1 MATLQRQ
8 IPHFLVWGL
17 VFFVGCGYLLFG
29 NPQAN
34 SAQGDFVGCP
44 GIISTALGATQTSC
58 GNTTRNQLC
67 YGHNLVQVE
76 PQAFVS
82 KLGFDL
88 PGDTIPVARVRSV
101 RGSALDINNA
111 TWGVAL
117 MRVQTSLPDALPN
130 QNATFLLFG
139 DAEITDSTTRDIT
152 NLTMTSTSATNIRT
166 GPAVSYP
173 ILNSSASGE
182 NVIATGRL
190 ADNSWLRV
198 WIPQQEGRMGWV
210 YGSLVSPTTGDL
222 ASLAVIDPGAG
233 TPSLGALDAFYLKT
247 NDDATTECAQLPKS
261 GLLIQTPEGVGT
273 IRLYIN
279 EVKMDIGSTVFFQA
293 KPNGDLTVS
302 TIEGMAVV
310 ESANHTEAAAAGSQL
325 TVPLGDDLKA
335 SGAPTEPVPYDQTQF
350 ENLPLA
356 ELQRSIQVAPPLSPE
371 AIRVIHDR
379 VQSNQPLCGVEAL
392 HACSTIT
399 IEGNIQAIDAD
410 TITVNNMTVAVAAN
424 DPIRSVLAF
433 NVRVH
438 VEGNLD
444 QSGTRLIPTKIILL
458 PFIPALGSSNASGA
472 SNGNQSSAPE
482 ANPSTGQVWNDPGDC
497 SHAPPPWAPAYGWR
511 QRCEGGSGNSG
522 DNGMGNGNGNGNG
535 NGMGMGMGG

>member
-1 MATLQRQ
+1 MATLRRQ
-8 IPHFLVWGL
+8 IPRFLVWGL
-17 VFFVGCGYLLFG
+17 VFFIGCGYLLFG

-44 GIISTALGATQTSC
+44 SIIRTALGATQTSC
-58 GNTTRNQLC
+58 ANTTRNQLC

-139 DAEITDSTTRDIT
+139 DAEIIDSATRDIA
-152 NLTMTSTSATNIRT
+152 NLTLTAASATNIRT
-166 GPAVSYP
+166 GPGVAYP
-173 ILNSSASGE
+173 ILNSVASGE
-182 NVIATGRL
+182 TVIATGRL

-210 YGSLVSPTTGDL
+210 YGSLLSPPSGDL

-233 TPSLGALDAFYLKT
+233 TPTLGALDAFYLKT
-247 NDDATTECAQLPKS
+247 NDDATTQCDQLPKS

-293 KPNGDLTVS
+293 NPHGDLTVS

-310 ESANHTEAAAAGSQL
+310 ESANHTEAAAAGSQV

-335 SGAPTEPVPYDQTQF
+335 SGAPSQPVPYDQIQL
-350 ENLPLA
+350 ENLPIA
-356 ELQRSIQVAPPLSPE
+356 ELQRSIQIAPPLSAE
-371 AIRVIHDR
+371 AIQVIHDR
-379 VQSNQPLCGVEAL
+379 VQSNQPLCGVEPL
-392 HACSTIT
+392 RACSTLT
-399 IEGNIQAIDAD
+399 IEGNIQAIGTDS
-410 TITVNNMTVAVAAN
+410 ITVNNLTVAVAAT
-424 DPIRSVLAF
+424 DPIRSVLAL
-433 NVRVH
+433 NDRVH

-458 PFIPALGSSNASGA
+458 PFVSASDSSNPSD
-472 SNGNQSSAPE
+472 SSDV
-482 ANPSTGQVWNDPGDC
+482 NPSTGQVWTDPGDC
-497 SHAPPPWAPAYGWR
+497 SNPPPSWAPAYSWR
-511 QRCEGGSGNSG
+511 QRCEGGSGNLGG
-522 DNGMGNGNGNGNG
+522 DAMGNGNGSGSGND
-535 NGMGMGMGG
+535 NGMGMGGG